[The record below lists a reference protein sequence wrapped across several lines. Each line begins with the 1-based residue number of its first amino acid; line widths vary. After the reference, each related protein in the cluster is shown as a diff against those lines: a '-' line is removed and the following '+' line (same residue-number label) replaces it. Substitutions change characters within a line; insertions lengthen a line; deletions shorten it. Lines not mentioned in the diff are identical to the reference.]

1 MRIFLRRFETK
12 EKGTTGRLIL
22 PEKISL
28 ATLELPFLDNKKNI
42 SCIPLG
48 IYDIKEF
55 LSPKFGRTFEVC
67 NVPNREKILFHTGN
81 KLQDSHGC
89 ILIGMRHFVSNGE
102 DCIADSRRAFSLLLS
117 VLTSQAYELEI
128 T

>member
-1 MRIFLRRFETK
+1 MKIFLRRFETK
-12 EKGTTGRLIL
+12 ENGTTGRLIL

-48 IYDIKEF
+48 IYDIHQV
-55 LSPKFGRTFEVC
+55 LSPKFGRTYEIK
-67 NVPNREKILFHTGN
+67 NVPNRDSVLFHTGN

-89 ILIGMRHFVSNGE
+89 ILVGMRHFVSKGE